1 MADKLYNE
9 IKDKSNVIIN
19 LASKEYSKCI
29 EKYLKEDDIFIT
41 CSFVE
46 KSNGK
51 FVVKGTYSKIAR
63 GEMVRYMTENNIQNY
78 EDLKKFNHY
87 GYIFREE
94 LSSDR
99 EYVFERIE

>member
-1 MADKLYNE
+1 
-9 IKDKSNVIIN
+9 
-19 LASKEYSKCI
+19 
-29 EKYLKEDDIFIT
+29 
-41 CSFVE
+41 
-46 KSNGK
+46 
-51 FVVKGTYSKIAR
+51 
-63 GEMVRYMTENNIQNY
+63 MVRYMTENNIQNY